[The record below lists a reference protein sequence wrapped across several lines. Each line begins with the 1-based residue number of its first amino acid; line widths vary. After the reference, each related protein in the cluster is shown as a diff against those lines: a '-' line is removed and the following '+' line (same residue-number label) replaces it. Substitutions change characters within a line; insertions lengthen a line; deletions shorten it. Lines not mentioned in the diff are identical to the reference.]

1 MKSNVVLIILEGPSD
16 EDTLAPWIETELRK
30 LNKALTVKVVHGDLL
45 TKFIPGQRNI
55 FNITPSI
62 VKGEITK
69 FITRSIKVP
78 FKAISWKDILKIYY
92 ITDTDNCFIKSDI
105 TSINKSECLKS
116 MFYIIILIWMN
127 SQKSKNQ

>member
-16 EDTLAPWIETELRK
+16 EDTLASWIETELRK

-69 FITRSIKVP
+69 FITRSIKVS
-78 FKAISWKDILKIYY
+78 FKAISGKIY
-92 ITDTDNCFIKSDI
+92 
-105 TSINKSECLKS
+105 
-116 MFYIIILIWMN
+116 
-127 SQKSKNQ
+127 